1 LLVNV
6 RLFNIAE
13 FEMVLKVVL
22 LKETF
27 KVCYASTHVPSLE
40 LENTDICLAKVKRKV
55 CFRIT
60 TLETTSAQLGKKP

>member
-27 KVCYASTHVPSLE
+27 KVCYAYTHVPSLE
-40 LENTDICLAKVKRKV
+40 LENTDIC
-55 CFRIT
+55 
-60 TLETTSAQLGKKP
+60 